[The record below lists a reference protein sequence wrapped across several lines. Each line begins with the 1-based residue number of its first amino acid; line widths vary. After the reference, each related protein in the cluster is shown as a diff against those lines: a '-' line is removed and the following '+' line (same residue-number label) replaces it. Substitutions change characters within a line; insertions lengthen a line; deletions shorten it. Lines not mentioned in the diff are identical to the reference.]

1 MIPLKT
7 ATDVTSNSIKLKKGN
22 VTRKSQLIGALLCSK
37 WRKEGK
43 VPFQRDKGLAF
54 SIQYI
59 LSSGFSTG
67 KSALF
72 SPRTGIQAEAA
83 SKAHLQVL
91 FSRCRSIYFKNQKV
105 MNY

>member
-7 ATDVTSNSIKLKKGN
+7 ATDVTSNSIKLEKGN

-37 WRKEGK
+37 WTKEGK
-43 VPFQRDKGLAF
+43 VPFQMDKGLAF
-54 SIQYI
+54 SIQYL

-67 KSALF
+67 RSALF
-72 SPRTGIQAEAA
+72 SPRTGTQPEVA
-83 SKAHLQVL
+83 SNAHLQVL
-91 FSRCRSIYFKNQKV
+91 FSHCRSIYFINQKV